1 MSTSLKY
8 NTPEQ
13 FNNLYKILSSP
24 RFLKK
29 EGLGGELPFFIH
41 SFPVNKQSEVET
53 STESL
58 LKRLQSDGIEILEV
72 NLYLLCMD
80 ILKREEIFDKIV
92 AQEQSW
98 TNKQRLLRILSGPLH
113 IDSAI
118 IPEIHRRL
126 ADANAKILLLT
137 GIGAAF
143 PFVRSHTI
151 LNNLQTLVGDI
162 PLVMF
167 FPGTYNNISLNL
179 FDRIIDNNYY
189 RAHNLNEYKI

>member
-41 SFPVNKQSEVET
+41 SFPVNKQAEVET

-58 LKRLQSDGIEILEV
+58 LKRLQSEGIEILEV

-98 TNKQRLLRILSGPLH
+98 TNKQRLLRILSGPLN

>member
-58 LKRLQSDGIEILEV
+58 LKRLQSEGIEILEV

-98 TNKQRLLRILSGPLH
+98 TNKQRLLRILSGPLN
-113 IDSAI
+113 IDTAI

>member
-179 FDRIIDNNYY
+179 FDRMIDNNSY
-189 RAHNLNEYKI
+189 RAHNLIEYKL